1 MSNYPYILDDD
12 TTILRV
18 DDNISEISGEN
29 FNQVRDAIFK
39 IEEELGIKPAGSMDN
54 LNEFLDVSHNDDGT
68 IKASA
73 LASVGLVTLPIDNAQ
88 VGAHAGILESKLAL
102 DYSTSSLY
110 TLIAGNIT
118 SINTLTD
125 TTSGLTTTL
134 NLHMGGGPTRHFAS
148 HIDMD
153 VPLPGTTTVEDALHS
168 IDTELTD
175 HETNTGAHDASN
187 ISVDT
192 SGFVEISAY
201 ATDVQA
207 ALGELD
213 SLEGGKLVDHRATMH
228 SAGVPVDARSQALQK
243 IGENGQIDTAADGY
257 GETVVSS
264 RAVQA
269 YVASTTGTAPVDS
282 VTAGDNIV
290 RFIPPVDAIQRRVLD
305 AEFCQVVPGD
315 ILRINYG
322 GFEGQYVVES
332 VRYVPGSEYY
342 VRLDSNNLLNTAT
355 AFARI
360 DRPVFDSNIYGVAIA
375 APSNATPVGHF
386 PGFFSSVTLAD
397 PRCAS
402 VLGIGFD
409 PKQIDEE
416 HYKLYLQIYPT
427 GNPLDDVVTL
437 PYIDVSGNAGATP
450 GKYTLDSVVLATNN
464 AFRAAGYNFRFV
476 AFQYTGNFGIALS
489 DPFNGAAFSIISG
502 DWSSGSAAEGSYTEN
517 VIGDSNPD
525 GKAFDALGLGYNS
538 SGWASPA
545 YRNSYLNNTD
555 AQRPTKIIMPRK
567 ERYYISNGT
576 PRDYLRSSVGV
587 YDGYYDANITQRVE
601 TVYGVETTYTISGK
615 LDTEGLLPGK
625 TITVLPTIE
634 LSDPLY
640 LTADYGRFIIKT
652 ITYQDCPGFDPLT
665 VITVINGIHG
675 TGDPLSPSSDATFPY
690 EVRIHL
696 GNDTVGFNLNHMI
709 DGTTP
714 APFDYHRF
722 YEIYV
727 DQNAKTFSHERARMP
742 IQASSGDYL
751 GTSNWHINYVSPKL
765 RGYLESST
773 LNKYVRL
780 KVLTYDTTSGEF
792 TVQLGQRTNPPVGV
806 TVLNPGETVT
816 ARKNVPFKV
825 YDETGNDYIELEVTE
840 ETTSASTINDN
851 SIVDIEVFPTL
862 ALNDERLLLA
872 VCELNWDPDDNLLV
886 DRVRDVRP
894 VGSVSELDF
903 TQSAKQFITSG
914 DRALHANGVV
924 RDLGYVGVS
933 TTDPAALLFNGGIAL
948 VNGTIVN
955 VNNGKVVIPELVE
968 NGGGSGSTVE
978 WIICINES
986 GSFVAHPLTT
996 TKQHFFAQAGT
1007 GGMGEIPYF
1016 IPSVTFAEVVNERKD
1031 LVPLLTLTA
1040 TITSVAIS
1048 NETDVRRFVA
1058 DESNNISLVWAED
1071 DSKSSASFRSAEAL
1085 MAWATKL
1092 TDGSIYSKSRIIVRG
1107 NITLDSS
1114 LDLRA
1119 VPNLTLEGE
1128 GPGTAKITVNGNNG
1142 LFIGSNATIKNLE
1155 FEYNA
1160 VSGTANITGVVYPV
1174 LYGCII
1180 VYSTTDIQNITIE
1193 NCVFNSISLNR
1204 MAFVAVILDENDV
1217 DNLRIKNNR
1226 FSDAGASALD
1236 IAAITIAN
1244 YNNDASPHSVLTD
1257 VFIEE
1262 NVCNADQGI
1271 FIVGNAAG
1279 TIPPIACRNV
1289 HISRNHCGYIGVTSS
1304 SNLTGAVGTYKTGLH
1319 IADNTCKLIYGA
1331 VDREGLPRT
1340 GLGLSNVAIRGNT
1353 CSNIY
1358 LCGINGVS
1366 EAVGVSGIIVD
1377 GNFLTYTTY
1386 TAPSGTDPTM
1396 AIRAIGSG
1404 SGIQIANNKI
1414 YSPPATLYASG
1425 IVTTMTNSIVSG
1437 NIIEGFSNYGI
1448 GSGGNSIIQ
1457 NNRILRKSGNIL
1469 NYIYTTS
1476 GGCLIS
1482 NNYLDSTTVDVD
1494 GKNWEDT
1501 IGGVVSATTDNI
1513 NHIRQFNLRSSHG
1526 AVEYNAASTSGIWY
1540 CPSQISPGSDPILFR
1555 RSHSNNYK
1563 QQLLYYYSVGGSSTV
1578 YWVIPL
1584 RGIVPDHATIIDAE
1598 LTASSNTTFSNQSD
1612 IWIGYNYGNGDYTEA
1627 VPINFDSII
1636 SEQTR
1641 SITINRV
1648 VSEDDLQLYVKA
1660 TLESVEV
1667 IPFLIHI
1674 ISLSVVFRWCV

>member
-1 MSNYPYILDDD
+1 
-12 TTILRV
+12 
-18 DDNISEISGEN
+18 
-29 FNQVRDAIFK
+29 
-39 IEEELGIKPAGSMDN
+39 
-54 LNEFLDVSHNDDGT
+54 
-68 IKASA
+68 
-73 LASVGLVTLPIDNAQ
+73 
-88 VGAHAGILESKLAL
+88 
-102 DYSTSSLY
+102 
-110 TLIAGNIT
+110 
-118 SINTLTD
+118 
-125 TTSGLTTTL
+125 
-134 NLHMGGGPTRHFAS
+134 
-148 HIDMD
+148 

-213 SLEGGKLVDHRATMH
+213 SLEGGKLVDHRSTMH
-228 SAGVPVDARSQALQK
+228 SAGVPVDARSQVLQK
-243 IGENGQIDTAADGY
+243 IGENGLVDTTADGY

-264 RAVQA
+264 REVQA
-269 YVASTTGTAPVDS
+269 YVVSTGTAPVDS
-282 VTAGDNIV
+282 VTDGDNIV
-290 RFIPPVDAIQRRVLD
+290 RFIPPSDAFNRRILD

-322 GFEGQYVVES
+322 GFEAQYVVES
-332 VRYVPGSEYY
+332 VRYVPGFQYC
-342 VRLDSNNLLNTAT
+342 VRLDSNNLLNTTT

-375 APSNATPVGHF
+375 ASSNAAPIGHF
-386 PGFFSSVTLAD
+386 PGFFSSITLAD

-409 PKQIDEE
+409 PNQIDEL

-427 GNPLDDVVTL
+427 GNPLEDVVTL
-437 PYIDVSGNAGATP
+437 PYVDVSGNAGATP

-464 AFRAAGYNFRFV
+464 AFRSAGYNFRFV
-476 AFQYTGNFGIALS
+476 AFQYAGNFGIALS
-489 DPFNGAAFSIISG
+489 DPFNGVAFSIVSG
-502 DWSSGSAAEGSYTEN
+502 DWSSGSAAEGIYTEN
-517 VIGDSNPD
+517 VVGDSNPD

-545 YRNSYLNNTD
+545 YRNSYLNEID

-587 YDGYYDANITQRVE
+587 YDGYYEASITQRID
-601 TVYGVETTYTISGK
+601 TIYGVETTYTITGK
-615 LDTEGLLPGK
+615 LDTVGFLPGK

-634 LSDPLY
+634 SSDPLY
-640 LTADYGRFIIKT
+640 LVADYGRFIIKSVA
-652 ITYQDCPGFDPLT
+652 YQDCPGFDPLT

-675 TGDPLSPSSDATFPY
+675 TGDPLSASSDSTFPY
-690 EVRIHL
+690 NVRIHF

-709 DGTTP
+709 DGSTP

-792 TVQLGQRTNPPVGV
+792 TVQLGQRPNPPVG
-806 TVLNPGETVT
+806 TSILNPGEIVT
-816 ARKNVPFKV
+816 ARKNVLFKV

-840 ETTSASTINDN
+840 EATSASTINDD
-851 SIVDIEVFPTL
+851 SVVDIEVFPTL

-933 TTDPAALLFNGGIAL
+933 PTDPAALLFNGGIAL

-1007 GGMGEIPYF
+1007 GGMGEVPYF

-1040 TITSVAIS
+1040 TITSVAVS
-1048 NETDVRRFVA
+1048 NETDVRRFIA

-1085 MAWATKL
+1085 MAWASKL
-1092 TDGSIYSKSRIIVRG
+1092 TDGSVYSKSRIIVRG

-1114 LDLRA
+1114 LDFRA

-1128 GPGTAKITVNGNNG
+1128 GPGTAKITVNGDDG
-1142 LFIGSNATIKNLE
+1142 LFIGSNTTIKNLE

-1160 VSGTANITGVVYPV
+1160 TSGPSYITGVVVPDEN
-1174 LYGCII
+1174 GCII
-1180 VYSTTDIQNITIE
+1180 ISGTSDIQNVTIE
-1193 NCVFNSISLNR
+1193 NCVFNSVVLHR
-1204 MAFVAVILDENDV
+1204 FAFICVVLDENNV
-1217 DNLRIKNNR
+1217 DNLRIKNNK
-1226 FSDAGASALD
+1226 FTDTGASALD
-1236 IAAITIAN
+1236 KSAITIAN
-1244 YNNDASPHSVLTD
+1244 YNNDANPHSVLTD

-1271 FIVGNAAG
+1271 FIVGNATG

-1289 HISRNHCGYIGVTSS
+1289 HISRNRCGYIGINSS
-1304 SNLTGAVGTYKTGLH
+1304 SNLTGATGTYKTGLH
-1319 IADNTCKLIYGA
+1319 VTDNTCKLIYGA
-1331 VDREGLPRT
+1331 VDRTGLPKT
-1340 GLGLSNVAIRGNT
+1340 GVCLSNVTIKGNT

-1358 LCGINGVS
+1358 VEGNDGVS
-1366 EAVGVSGIIVD
+1366 EVAGVSGIVVD
-1377 GNFLTYTTY
+1377 GNFLTYTSY
-1386 TAPSGTDPTM
+1386 TAPSGIDFYI
-1396 AIRAIGSG
+1396 AIRGVGSG
-1404 SGIQIANNKI
+1404 SVQIINNKI
-1414 YSPPATLYASG
+1414 YSPPATLYERG
-1425 IVTTMTNSIVSG
+1425 IQTDMNDSIING
-1437 NIIEGFSNYGI
+1437 NVIDGFSLYGI
-1448 GSGGNSIIQ
+1448 YISNSSKAIIS
-1457 NNRILRKSGNIL
+1457 NNKIYRRSEEVT
-1469 NYIYTTS
+1469 NYIRTVDE
-1476 GGCLIS
+1476 CIIS
-1482 NNYLDSTTVDVD
+1482 NNYLDSTTVD
-1494 GKNWEDT
+1494 GATPGNWEDSIVGT
-1501 IGGVVSATTDNI
+1501 SAMTDNI
-1513 NHIRQFNLRSSHG
+1513 NHIRQFNLRPAHG
-1526 AVEYNAASTSGIWY
+1526 AIAYEDEVWY
-1540 CPSQISPGSDPILFR
+1540 FHNVAQPITFSKSQ
-1555 RSHSNNYK
+1555 SNNYYNT
-1563 QQLLYYYSVGGSSTV
+1563 LTINGATNSVV
-1578 YWVIPL
+1578 YWRIPL
-1584 RGIVPDHATIIDAE
+1584 RGLLPDHASVIDATI
-1598 LTASSNTTFSNQSD
+1598 TASTDASLTRQGD
-1612 IWIGYNYGNGDYTEA
+1612 LWIGYTHGTVDVDSLTGPIDFAGST
-1627 VPINFDSII
+1627 VPQTDTMPLNPSYSIVG
-1636 SEQTR
+1636 S
-1641 SITINRV
+1641 N
-1648 VSEDDLQLYVKA
+1648 DLEIYVKA
-1660 TLESVEV
+1660 QLETM
-1667 IPFLIHI
+1667 
-1674 ISLSVVFRWCV
+1674 SVVHIDIRVYLRWYVK

>member
-18 DDNISEISGEN
+18 DNNITEISGEN

-409 PKQIDEE
+409 PNQIDEE
-416 HYKLYLQIYPT
+416 HYKLYLQLYQT
-427 GNPLDDVVTL
+427 GNPLEDVMTL

-567 ERYYISNGT
+567 QRYYISNGT

-601 TVYGVETTYTISGK
+601 TVYGVETTYTITGK
-615 LDTEGLLPGK
+615 LYTEGLLPGK
-625 TITVLPTIE
+625 TITVLPSIE

-652 ITYQDCPGFDPLT
+652 VTYQDCPGFDPLT

-675 TGDPLSPSSDATFPY
+675 TGDPVSPSSDATFPY

-709 DGTTP
+709 DGSTP

-751 GTSNWHINYVSPKL
+751 GTNNWHINHVSPKL

-792 TVQLGQRTNPPVGV
+792 TVQLGQRTNPPVGT

-840 ETTSASTINDN
+840 EATSASTINDN

-894 VGSVSELDF
+894 IGSISELDF

-1114 LDLRA
+1114 LDLRS

-1128 GPGTAKITVNGNNG
+1128 GPGTAKITINHRDG
-1142 LFIGSNATIKNLE
+1142 LFIGSNTTIKNLE
-1155 FEYNA
+1155 FEYNSTSS
-1160 VSGTANITGVVYPV
+1160 VSNITGITVTAVH
-1174 LYGCII
+1174 GCITI
-1180 VYSTTDIQNITIE
+1180 SNLTSNIQNVTIE
-1193 NCVFNSISLNR
+1193 NCVFNSTLNR
-1204 MAFVAVILDENDV
+1204 YAFICVSFDNDNNA
-1217 DNLRIKNNR
+1217 DNLRFKNNR
-1226 FSDAGASALD
+1226 FNDTLD
-1236 IAAITIAN
+1236 LDNAAITIVN
-1244 YNNDASPHSVLTD
+1244 YSNDTDPHSVLND

-1271 FIVGNAAG
+1271 FIVGNATG

-1289 HISRNHCGYIGVTSS
+1289 HISRNRCGYIGINSS
-1304 SNLTGAVGTYKTGLH
+1304 SNLTGSTGTYKTGLH
-1319 IADNTCKLIYGA
+1319 VTDNTCKLIYGA
-1331 VDREGLPRT
+1331 VDRNGLPKT
-1340 GLGLSNVAIRGNT
+1340 GVCLSNVAIKGNT

-1513 NHIRQFNLRSSHG
+1513 NHIRQFNLKPTHGTIEYENYVWNFHDSSQPI
-1526 AVEYNAASTSGIWY
+1526 TFLRD
-1540 CPSQISPGSDPILFR
+1540 PSAYR
-1555 RSHSNNYK
+1555 HRVR
-1563 QQLLYYYSVGGSSTV
+1563 YSYSIGGNSTV
-1578 YWVIPL
+1578 YWRIPL
-1584 RGIVPDHATIIDAE
+1584 RGMLPDHASVIDAY
-1598 LTASSNTTFSNQSD
+1598 LTAQPSVEFSNQANL
-1612 IWIGYNYGNGDYTEA
+1612 WLGYTHESIDVPSATALDFTSTGTIAESTLPIVLDPNYRIVGPN
-1627 VPINFDSII
+1627 
-1636 SEQTR
+1636 
-1641 SITINRV
+1641 
-1648 VSEDDLQLYVKA
+1648 DLELYVKIQ
-1660 TLESVEV
+1660 LEDSNTDPYSYIYFSVY
-1667 IPFLIHI
+1667 FNWY
-1674 ISLSVVFRWCV
+1674 IS

>member
-12 TTILRV
+12 TTIIRV

-73 LASVGLVTLPIDNAQ
+73 LALVGLVTLPIDNAQ
-88 VGAHAGILESKLAL
+88 VGTNAGILESKLAL

-118 SINTLTD
+118 LINTLTA

-134 NLHMGGGPTRHFAS
+134 NSHMGGGPTRHFAS

-153 VPLPGTTTVEDALHS
+153 VPLPGTITVEDALHS
-168 IDTELTD
+168 IDIELTN

-228 SAGVPVDARSQALQK
+228 SAGVPVDARSQVLQK
-243 IGENGQIDTAADGY
+243 IGENGLVDTAADGY

-282 VTAGDNIV
+282 VTDGDNIV
-290 RFIPPVDAIQRRVLD
+290 RFIPPVDVAQRRMLD

-375 APSNATPVGHF
+375 APSNATPIGHF
-386 PGFFSSVTLAD
+386 PGFFSSITLAD

-409 PKQIDEE
+409 PNQIDEL
-416 HYKLYLQIYPT
+416 HYKLYLQIYST
-427 GNPLDDVVTL
+427 GNPLEDVVTL

-450 GKYTLDSVVLATNN
+450 GKYTLDSIILATNN

-476 AFQYTGNFGIALS
+476 AFQYSGKFGIALS
-489 DPFNGAAFSIISG
+489 DPFNGAAFSIVSG
-502 DWSSGSAAEGSYTEN
+502 DWSSGSAAEGIYTEN
-517 VIGDSNPD
+517 VVGDSNPD

-555 AQRPTKIIMPRK
+555 AQRPTKVIMPRK

-587 YDGYYDANITQRVE
+587 YDGYYEANITQRVD
-601 TVYGVETTYTISGK
+601 TIYGVETTYTITGK

-634 LSDPLY
+634 STDPLY
-640 LTADYGRFIIKT
+640 LVADYGRFIIKSVA
-652 ITYQDCPGFDPLT
+652 YQDCPGFDPLT
-665 VITVINGIHG
+665 IITVINGIHG
-675 TGDPLSPSSDATFPY
+675 TGDPLSASSGATFPY
-690 EVRIHL
+690 DVRIHL

-714 APFDYHRF
+714 APSDYHRF

-780 KVLTYDTTSGEF
+780 KVLTYDTASGEF
-792 TVQLGQRTNPPVGV
+792 TVQLGQRPNPPVG
-806 TVLNPGETVT
+806 TSILNPGEIVT
-816 ARKNVPFKV
+816 ARKNVLFKV

-840 ETTSASTINDN
+840 DATSASTINDD
-851 SIVDIEVFPTL
+851 SVVDIEVFPTL

-872 VCELNWDPDDNLLV
+872 VCELNWDSSDNLLV
-886 DRVRDVRP
+886 NRVRDVRP

-933 TTDPAALLFNGGIAL
+933 PTDPAALLFNGGIAL

-1007 GGMGEIPYF
+1007 GGLGEIPYF
-1016 IPSVTFAEVVNERKD
+1016 LPSVTFAEVINERKD

-1040 TITSVAIS
+1040 TITSVTIS
-1048 NETDVRRFVA
+1048 DETDVRRFVA

-1085 MAWATKL
+1085 MTWASKL

-1114 LDLRA
+1114 LDLRS

-1128 GPGTAKITVNGNNG
+1128 GPGTAKITVNGSDG
-1142 LFIGSNATIKNLE
+1142 LFIGSNTTIKNLE
-1155 FEYNA
+1155 FEYNSA
-1160 VSGTANITGVVYPV
+1160 SGPSYITGVTVPGEN
-1174 LYGCII
+1174 GCII
-1180 VYSTTDIQNITIE
+1180 ISGTSDIQNVTIE
-1193 NCVFNSISLNR
+1193 NCVFNSVVLHR
-1204 MAFVAVILDENDV
+1204 FAFICVVLDDNNV
-1217 DNLRIKNNR
+1217 DNLRFKNNS
-1226 FSDAGASALD
+1226 FNDTLDLD

-1271 FIVGNAAG
+1271 FIVGNATG

-1289 HISRNHCGYIGVTSS
+1289 HISRNRCGYIGINSS
-1304 SNLTGAVGTYKTGLH
+1304 SNLTGATGTYKTGLH
-1319 IADNTCKLIYGA
+1319 VTDNTCKLIYGA
-1331 VDREGLPRT
+1331 VDRTGLPKT
-1340 GLGLSNVAIRGNT
+1340 GVCLSNVAIKGNT

-1358 LCGINGVS
+1358 IESTSGAS
-1366 EAVGVSGIIVD
+1366 ESIGVSGTVID

-1386 TAPSGTDPTM
+1386 TAPSGIDFYI
-1396 AIRAIGSG
+1396 AIRVVGSG
-1404 SGIQIANNKI
+1404 SVQIINNKI
-1414 YSPPATLYASG
+1414 YSPSATLYERG
-1425 IVTTMTNSIVSG
+1425 IQTDMNDSIING
-1437 NIIEGFSNYGI
+1437 NVIDGFSLYGI
-1448 GSGGNSIIQ
+1448 YISNSSKAIIS
-1457 NNRILRKSGNIL
+1457 NNKIYRRSEEVT
-1469 NYIYTTS
+1469 NYIRTVDE
-1476 GGCLIS
+1476 CIIS
-1482 NNYLDSTTVDVD
+1482 NNYLDSTTVD
-1494 GKNWEDT
+1494 GATPGNWEDSIVGT
-1501 IGGVVSATTDNI
+1501 SAMTDNI
-1513 NHIRQFNLRSSHG
+1513 NHIRQFNLKPAQG
-1526 AVEYNAASTSGIWY
+1526 AVEYEQWVWY
-1540 CPSQISPGSDPILFR
+1540 LHRLSQPITFVRDIGNSYRHRLD
-1555 RSHSNNYK
+1555 YD
-1563 QQLLYYYSVGGSSTV
+1563 LAVGGDSSV
-1578 YWVIPL
+1578 YWRIPL
-1584 RGIVPDHATIIDAE
+1584 RGLLPDHASVIDAT
-1598 LTASSNTTFSNQSD
+1598 LVASSSVTFDTTANL
-1612 IWIGYNYGNGDYTEA
+1612 WLGYTYLSTN
-1627 VPINFDSII
+1627 VPAETPLDFTTTIA
-1636 SEQTR
+1636 EQTQI
-1641 SITINRV
+1641 ITLDPNYRMVGIN
-1648 VSEDDLQLYVKA
+1648 DLEIYVRAQLEETTSSAARIY
-1660 TLESVEV
+1660 
-1667 IPFLIHI
+1667 
-1674 ISLSVVFRWCV
+1674 LSVSLRWYIV